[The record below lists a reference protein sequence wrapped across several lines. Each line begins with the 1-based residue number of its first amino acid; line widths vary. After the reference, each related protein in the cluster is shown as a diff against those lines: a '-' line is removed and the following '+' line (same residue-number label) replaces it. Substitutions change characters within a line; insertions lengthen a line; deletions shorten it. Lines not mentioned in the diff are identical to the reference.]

1 MELKKNT
8 KNFQTNQPIARYPD
22 LNKPTVRENVTT
34 NNIFDNTKK
43 LFLTFPVWNGIII
56 TFKGI
61 FIIVITYWKIYKV
74 MWCLGLP

>member
-43 LFLTFPVWNGIII
+43 LFLTFPV
-56 TFKGI
+56 
-61 FIIVITYWKIYKV
+61 
-74 MWCLGLP
+74 